1 MRDECVRVVGGG
13 RKEMAK
19 CIVLIL
25 SGAATAW
32 KGKRYVQVF
41 LDFSFSTLLRSAEKE
56 AFFKKES
63 PGRGDR

>member
-1 MRDECVRVVGGG
+1 
-13 RKEMAK
+13 MAK

-32 KGKRYVQVF
+32 KGKRYVKVF

-56 AFFKKES
+56 TFFKKES